1 MKTDTKLTTLGRD
14 PEANF
19 GVVNPPVYHAST
31 ILFPTLAAIEAAQ
44 KSKSKNQMRYGR
56 YGTPTTFALQDA
68 IAELEGGYAAFAV
81 GSGAAAILAVL
92 MAFTKSGDHV
102 LCVDTA
108 YAPTRRYCDVVL
120 KRYGVETTYYDPAIG
135 AGIAALIKPNTTLCM
150 LESPGSMTFE
160 VQDVPAIV
168 AACKA
173 KGVATAMDNTWA
185 TALYFRPFDHGVDVS
200 VQAGTKYV
208 GGHSDIMLGLV
219 AVRDQALYEKVR
231 PAIDDLGAA
240 TGPDDQFLAL
250 RGLRTLGVRMPR
262 HYETGLKLA
271 RWLERQPEVARVLHP
286 ALPACPGHEL
296 WKRDFKGA
304 SGLFSFVLKPVP
316 KPALA
321 AMLDDLELYGMGFSW
336 GGFESLIVPGNVAS
350 IRTATGWTE
359 PGQLLRVHAGLED
372 PEDLI
377 ADLDAGFARLRAAAS
392 QSAAQAAK

>member
-14 PEANF
+14 PAANF

-31 ILFPTLAAIEAAQ
+31 ILFPTVADLEAAQ
-44 KSKSKNQMRYGR
+44 KTKTKNQMRYGR

-92 MAFTKSGDHV
+92 MAFTKAGDHV

-120 KRYGVETTYYDPAIG
+120 KRYGVEVDYYDPMIG
-135 AGIAALIKPNTTLCM
+135 AGIAAMIKPNTTLCM
-150 LESPGSMTFE
+150 LESPGTMTFE

-173 KGVATAMDNTWA
+173 KGVATAIDNTWA
-185 TALYFRPFDHGVDVS
+185 TPIYFRPFDHGVDVS

-208 GGHSDIMLGLV
+208 GGHSDIMLGLI
-219 AVRDQALYEKVR
+219 AVRDQATYERVR
-231 PAIDDLGAA
+231 PAVDDLGAS

-250 RGLRTLGVRMPR
+250 RGLRTLGVRLPR
-262 HYETGLKLA
+262 HYATGLVLA
-271 RWLERQPEVARVLHP
+271 RWLEKQPEVSRVMHP
-286 ALPACPGHEL
+286 ALPSCPGHET

-304 SGLFSFVLKPVP
+304 TGLFSFVLRPHP
-316 KPALA
+316 KAALA
-321 AMLDDLELYGMGFSW
+321 AMLDELELFGMGFSW
-336 GGFESLIVPGNVAS
+336 GGYESLIIPANIAAH
-350 IRTATGWTE
+350 RTATKWTD

-377 ADLDAGFARLRAAAS
+377 ADLDAGFARLRAA
-392 QSAAQAAK
+392 SARAAE

>member
-31 ILFPTLAAIEAAQ
+31 ILFPTLEAIEAAQ
-44 KSKSKNQMRYGR
+44 KTKTKNQMRYGR

-102 LCVDTA
+102 LCVDSA

-135 AGIAALIKPNTTLCM
+135 AGIAALIKPNTVLCM

-160 VQDVPAIV
+160 VQDVPAIA

-219 AVRDQALYEKVR
+219 AVRDQAIYEKVR
-231 PAIDDLGAA
+231 PAVDDLGAA

-271 RWLERQPEVARVLHP
+271 RWLERQPEVVRVLHP
-286 ALPACPGHEL
+286 ALPSCPGHEL

-304 SGLFSFVLKPVP
+304 SGLFSFVMKPVA

-321 AMLDDLELYGMGFSW
+321 AMLDNLELYGMGFSW

-350 IRTATGWTE
+350 IRTATKWSE

-377 ADLDAGFARLRAAAS
+377 ADLDAGFGRLRAAA
-392 QSAAQAAK
+392 AQAAE

>member
-31 ILFPTLAAIEAAQ
+31 ILFPTLEAIETAQ
-44 KSKSKNQMRYGR
+44 KSKTKNQMRYGR

-102 LCVDTA
+102 LCVDSA

-135 AGIAALIKPNTTLCM
+135 AGIASLIKPNTTLCM

-160 VQDVPAIV
+160 MQDVPAIV

-200 VQAGTKYV
+200 LQAGTKYV

-219 AVRDQALYEKVR
+219 AVRDQAIYDKVR
-231 PAIDDLGAA
+231 TAVDDLGASV
-240 TGPDDQFLAL
+240 GPDDVFLAL
-250 RGLRTLGVRMPR
+250 RGLRTMGVRLPR
-262 HYETGLKLA
+262 HHETGLKLA
-271 RWLERQPEVARVLHP
+271 RWLERQPEVVRVLHP
-286 ALPACPGHEL
+286 ALPSFPGHEF

-304 SGLFSFVLKPVP
+304 SGLFSFVMKPVA

-321 AMLDDLELYGMGFSW
+321 AMLDHLELFGMGFSW
-336 GGFESLIVPGNVAS
+336 GGFESLIVPGNVAAL
-350 IRTATGWTE
+350 RTATKWTE

-377 ADLDAGFARLRAAAS
+377 ADLDAGFARLRAAATG
-392 QSAAQAAK
+392 AAE

>member
-31 ILFPTLAAIEAAQ
+31 ILFPTLEAIETAQ
-44 KSKSKNQMRYGR
+44 KSKTKNQMRYGR

-68 IAELEGGYAAFAV
+68 IAELEGGYASFAV

-102 LCVDTA
+102 LCVDSA

-219 AVRDQALYEKVR
+219 AVRDQAIYDKVR
-231 PAIDDLGAA
+231 TAVDDLGASV
-240 TGPDDQFLAL
+240 GPDDVFLAL
-250 RGLRTLGVRMPR
+250 RGLRTMGVRLPR

-271 RWLERQPEVARVLHP
+271 RWLERQPEVVRVLHP
-286 ALPACPGHEL
+286 ALPSCPGHEL

-304 SGLFSFVLKPVP
+304 SGLFSFVMKPVA

-336 GGFESLIVPGNVAS
+336 GGYESLIVPGNVAS
-350 IRTATGWTE
+350 LRTATKWTE

-377 ADLDAGFARLRAAAS
+377 ADLDAGFARLRAA
-392 QSAAQAAK
+392 SAKAAE

>member
-286 ALPACPGHEL
+286 ALPSCPGHEL

-304 SGLFSFVLKPVP
+304 SGLFAFVLKPVP

-350 IRTATGWTE
+350 IRTAT
-359 PGQLLRVHAGLED
+359 
-372 PEDLI
+372 
-377 ADLDAGFARLRAAAS
+377 
-392 QSAAQAAK
+392 

>member
-31 ILFPTLAAIEAAQ
+31 ILFPTLEAIETAQ
-44 KSKSKNQMRYGR
+44 KSKTKNQMRYGR

-81 GSGAAAILAVL
+81 GSGAAAILATL

-102 LCVDTA
+102 LCVDTC
-108 YAPTRRYCDVVL
+108 YAPTRRYCDAVL

-135 AGIAALIKPNTTLCM
+135 AGIAALVKPNTTLCM

-160 VQDVPAIV
+160 VQDVPAIA

-173 KGVATAMDNTWA
+173 KGVVTAIDNTWA

-208 GGHSDIMLGLV
+208 GGHSDIMLGLI
-219 AVRDQALYEKVR
+219 AVREQALYDKVR
-231 PAIDDLGAA
+231 TAVDDLGAA
-240 TGPDDQFLAL
+240 TGPDDQYLAL
-250 RGLRTLGVRMPR
+250 RGLRTLGVRLPR
-262 HYETGLKLA
+262 HYETGLELA
-271 RWLERQPEVARVLHP
+271 RWLERQPEVLRVLHP
-286 ALPACPGHEL
+286 ALPSCPGHEI
-296 WKRDFKGA
+296 WKRDFMGA
-304 SGLFSFVLKPVP
+304 SGLFSFVMKPVA

-321 AMLDDLELYGMGFSW
+321 AMLDHLELYGMGFSW

-350 IRTATGWTE
+350 IRTATKWNE

-372 PEDLI
+372 AEDLI
-377 ADLDAGFARLRAAAS
+377 ADLDAGFARLRAA
-392 QSAAQAAK
+392 SAKAAE

>member
-31 ILFPTLAAIEAAQ
+31 ILFPTLEAIETAQ
-44 KSKSKNQMRYGR
+44 KSKTKNQMRYGR

-68 IAELEGGYAAFAV
+68 IAELEGGYASFAV

-102 LCVDTA
+102 LCVDSA

-219 AVRDQALYEKVR
+219 AVRDQAIYDKVR
-231 PAIDDLGAA
+231 TAVDDLGASV
-240 TGPDDQFLAL
+240 GPDDIFLAL
-250 RGLRTLGVRMPR
+250 RGLRTMGVRLPR

-271 RWLERQPEVARVLHP
+271 RWLERQPEVVRVLHP
-286 ALPACPGHEL
+286 ALPSCPGHEF

-304 SGLFSFVLKPVP
+304 SGLFSFVMKPVA

-336 GGFESLIVPGNVAS
+336 GGYESLIVPGNVAS
-350 IRTATGWTE
+350 LRTATKWTE

-377 ADLDAGFARLRAAAS
+377 ADLDAGFARLRAA
-392 QSAAQAAK
+392 SAKAAE

>member
-14 PEANF
+14 PDANF

-68 IAELEGGYAAFAV
+68 IAELEGGYASFAV

-271 RWLERQPEVARVLHP
+271 RWLERQPEVVRVLHP

-304 SGLFSFVLKPVP
+304 SGLFSFVLKPVG

-377 ADLDAGFARLRAAAS
+377 ADLDAGFARMRAA
-392 QSAAQAAK
+392 AAQAAE

>member
-31 ILFPTLAAIEAAQ
+31 ILFPTLEAIETAQ
-44 KSKSKNQMRYGR
+44 KSKTKNQMRYGR

-68 IAELEGGYAAFAV
+68 IAELEGGYASFAV

-102 LCVDTA
+102 LCVDSA

-219 AVRDQALYEKVR
+219 AVRDQAIYDKVR
-231 PAIDDLGAA
+231 TAVDDLGASV
-240 TGPDDQFLAL
+240 GPDDIFLAL
-250 RGLRTLGVRMPR
+250 RGLRTMGVRLPR

-271 RWLERQPEVARVLHP
+271 RWLERQPEVVRVLHP
-286 ALPACPGHEL
+286 ALPSCPGHEL

-304 SGLFSFVLKPVP
+304 SGLFSFVMKPVA

-336 GGFESLIVPGNVAS
+336 GGYESLIVPGNVAS
-350 IRTATGWTE
+350 LRTATKWTE

-377 ADLDAGFARLRAAAS
+377 ADLDAGFARLRAA
-392 QSAAQAAK
+392 SAKAAE

>member
-31 ILFPTLAAIEAAQ
+31 ILFPTLEAIETAQ
-44 KSKSKNQMRYGR
+44 KTKTKNQMRYGR

-102 LCVDTA
+102 LCVDSA

-219 AVRDQALYEKVR
+219 AVRDQAIYEKVR
-231 PAIDDLGAA
+231 PAVDDLGAS
-240 TGPDDQFLAL
+240 TGPDDQYLAL
-250 RGLRTLGVRMPR
+250 RGLRTMGVRMPR

-271 RWLERQPEVARVLHP
+271 RWLERQPEVVRVLHP

-304 SGLFSFVLKPVP
+304 SGLFSFVMKPVA

-321 AMLDDLELYGMGFSW
+321 AMLDNLELYGMGFSW
-336 GGFESLIVPGNVAS
+336 GGYESLIVPGNVAS
-350 IRTATGWTE
+350 LRTATKWNE

-377 ADLDAGFARLRAAAS
+377 ADLDAGFARLRAA
-392 QSAAQAAK
+392 SAKAAE

>member
-31 ILFPTLAAIEAAQ
+31 ILFPTLEAIETAQ
-44 KSKSKNQMRYGR
+44 KSKTKNQMRYGR

-102 LCVDTA
+102 LCVDSA

-135 AGIAALIKPNTTLCM
+135 AGIASLIKPNTTLCM

-160 VQDVPAIV
+160 MQDVPAIV

-200 VQAGTKYV
+200 LQAGTKYV

-219 AVRDQALYEKVR
+219 AVRDQAIYDKVR
-231 PAIDDLGAA
+231 TAVDDLGASV
-240 TGPDDQFLAL
+240 GPDDVFLAL
-250 RGLRTLGVRMPR
+250 RGLRTMGVRLPR
-262 HYETGLKLA
+262 HHETGLKLA
-271 RWLERQPEVARVLHP
+271 RWLERQPEVVRVLHP
-286 ALPACPGHEL
+286 ALPSFPGHEL

-304 SGLFSFVLKPVP
+304 SGLFSFVMKPVA

-321 AMLDDLELYGMGFSW
+321 AMLDHLELFGMGFSW
-336 GGFESLIVPGNVAS
+336 GGFESLIVPGNVAAL
-350 IRTATGWTE
+350 RTATKWTE

-377 ADLDAGFARLRAAAS
+377 ADLDAGFARLRAAATG
-392 QSAAQAAK
+392 AAE

>member
-31 ILFPTLAAIEAAQ
+31 ILFPTLEAIETAQ
-44 KSKSKNQMRYGR
+44 KTKTKNQMRYGR

-81 GSGAAAILAVL
+81 GSGAAAILATL
-92 MAFTKSGDHV
+92 MAFTKAGDHV

-108 YAPTRRYCDVVL
+108 YAPTRRYCDAVL

-135 AGIAALIKPNTTLCM
+135 AGIAALVKPNTTLCM

-160 VQDVPAIV
+160 VQDVPAIA

-173 KGVATAMDNTWA
+173 KGVVTAMDNTWA

-219 AVRDQALYEKVR
+219 SVREERLYAQVRTAV
-231 PAIDDLGAA
+231 DDLGASA
-240 TGPDDQFLAL
+240 GPDDVYLAL
-250 RGLRTLGVRMPR
+250 RGLRTLGVRLPR
-262 HYETGLKLA
+262 HYETGVKLA
-271 RWLERQPEVARVLHP
+271 RWLERQPEVVRVLHP

-296 WKRDFKGA
+296 WKRDFRGA
-304 SGLFSFVLKPVP
+304 SGLFSFVMKPVA

-321 AMLDDLELYGMGFSW
+321 AMLDDLGLYGMGFSW
-336 GGFESLIVPGNVAS
+336 GGYESLIVPGNVGS
-350 IRTATGWTE
+350 LRTATKWSE
-359 PGQLLRVHAGLED
+359 PGPLLRVHAGLED

-377 ADLDAGFARLRAAAS
+377 ADLDKGFARLRAAS
-392 QSAAQAAK
+392 VKAAE

>member
-68 IAELEGGYAAFAV
+68 IAELEGGYASFAV

-208 GGHSDIMLGLV
+208 GGHSDIMMGLV
-219 AVRDQALYEKVR
+219 AVRDLAIYEKVR
-231 PAIDDLGAA
+231 PAVDDLGAA

-271 RWLERQPEVARVLHP
+271 RWLERQPEVVRVLHP
-286 ALPACPGHEL
+286 ALPSCPGHEL

-304 SGLFSFVLKPVP
+304 SGLFSFVLKPVA

-336 GGFESLIVPGNVAS
+336 GGYESLIVPGNVAA
-350 IRTATGWTE
+350 IRTATGWSE

-377 ADLDAGFARLRAAAS
+377 ADLDAGFARLRAA
-392 QSAAQAAK
+392 SAKAAE